1 MTLCDGTDDPATWD
15 GVYETLTNIWV
26 AHAHRRSGVA
36 TALLE
41 FVQERSD
48 VAIARLARPFS
59 PAGTAWAQAELCTSG
74 NRARSQR
81 PVPVR
86 LRQEVQ
92 ALLRSLITAMLVA

>member
-59 PAGTAWAQAELCTSG
+59 PASAAWAQAELPHHVTEPGRNDPCPCG
-74 NRARSQR
+74 
-81 PVPVR
+81 
-86 LRQEVQ
+86 
-92 ALLRSLITAMLVA
+92 